1 MAITEAEERILLQFL
16 LAHDSPTEKQMAES
30 LEFDDRIGETDV
42 AEWAETAEDRGLVDR
57 VVSNTSTRRWQITDE
72 GRGLIG
78 GSASR

>member
-1 MAITEAEERILLQFL
+1 MAITDAEERILLQFL
-16 LAHDSPTEKQMAES
+16 LEHDSPTEKQMVES
-30 LEFDDRIGETDV
+30 LEFDDRIDETDV

-57 VVSNTSTRRWQITDE
+57 VVSNTSVRRWQITDE